1 MIIWKKVVLLF
12 LGGVFYSSAQAA
24 ELVEFDFSG
33 TARGEWGINTRNGST
48 QKLEL
53 TLEPELVSRFNN
65 GWKLTTI
72 GRLRTQLIDGL
83 HPGDM
88 DLKSY
93 GPASRPG
100 VIVEELEA
108 ELREFY
114 LEADWAKNY
123 FTLGKQQVV
132 WGKADG
138 LKVLDVVNPQS
149 FREFILE
156 DFDNSRI
163 PLWMVNVERPVGD
176 WDAQFIWTPDKTY
189 HAFPENGATY
199 AFTSKQLVPSAPP
212 GVMVNLR
219 DVDRPKRFFEDSDV
233 GARLS
238 TFWKGWDI
246 TLNYLYQY
254 TNSPVLFQSVQ
265 SGPTG
270 PVAVINPRY
279 ERTHMVG
286 GTFSNAF
293 GDWVVRGEIG
303 YFTSHFFLTNTVS
316 DPDGI
321 LESPELTYVFGLD
334 WTGVKDT
341 FISAQLFQSWITDP
355 STGLIRDTFDT
366 NMTFLAR
373 RKFLNDT
380 LQAEMLWIVNT
391 KDGNGLIRPKITYEV
406 QDNVKAWVGADIF
419 YGNRD
424 GLFGQ
429 FGDSDRVV
437 MGVELGF
444 Q

>member
-1 MIIWKKVVLLF
+1 MSIWKKAVSLL
-12 LGGVFYSSAQAA
+12 LGGVFYCSAQAA

-33 TARGEWGINTRNGST
+33 TARGEWGINTKNGRS

-53 TLEPELVSRFNN
+53 TMEPELISRFKN

-72 GRLRTQLIDGL
+72 GRLRTQVMDGL
-83 HPGDM
+83 RPGNLDQG
-88 DLKSY
+88 SY

-100 VIVEELEA
+100 VIVDEVEA

-114 LEADWAKNY
+114 LEADWKKNY

-163 PLWMVNVERPVGD
+163 PLWMVNVERPIGS
-176 WDAQFIWTPDKTY
+176 WDAQFIWTPDQTY
-189 HAFPENGATY
+189 HALPENGATY
-199 AFTSKQLVPSAPP
+199 AFTSNQLVPSASP
-212 GVMVNLR
+212 GVVVNLR
-219 DVDRPKRFFEDSDV
+219 DVDRPKRFFADSDV

-254 TNSPVLFQSVQ
+254 TNYPVLFQRIRIN
-265 SGPTG
+265 PAG
-270 PVAVINPRY
+270 PVVVIEPRY
-279 ERTHMVG
+279 ERTHMIG

-293 GDWVVRGEIG
+293 GDWVARGEIG
-303 YFTSHFFLTNTVS
+303 YFTSHFFLTNNVS

-334 WTGVKDT
+334 WTGVRDT
-341 FISAQLFQSWITDP
+341 FISAQLFQSWIAD
-355 STGLIRDTFDT
+355 SSRGLVRDTVDT

-373 RKFLNDT
+373 REFLNDT
-380 LQAEMLWIVNT
+380 LQAEILWIVNT

-419 YGNRD
+419 YGDRN

-429 FGDSDRVV
+429 FKDNDRVV
-437 MGVELGF
+437 MGIELGF
-444 Q
+444 